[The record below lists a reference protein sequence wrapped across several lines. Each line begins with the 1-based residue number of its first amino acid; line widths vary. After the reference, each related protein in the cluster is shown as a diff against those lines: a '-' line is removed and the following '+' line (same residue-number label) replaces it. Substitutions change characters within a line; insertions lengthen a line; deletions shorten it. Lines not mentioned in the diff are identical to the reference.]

1 MQLLRG
7 PDANMRWEPKLS
19 DREDSNITWVTCPDC
34 GAKIG
39 VVISVGK
46 SATGAPAPP
55 PAPVVPAMPV
65 LAQGG
70 IQERLAAAGVDLTL
84 VDVDEGDDM
93 VSVSP
98 KKFLGD
104 LWGPINEAIRTIGGG
119 WIRDGRSSRWEIRKE
134 DLE

>member
-1 MQLLRG
+1 M
-7 PDANMRWEPKLS
+7 S

-46 SATGAPAPP
+46 SAAGAPAPP
-55 PAPVVPAMPV
+55 PAQVVPAAPV
-65 LAQGG
+65 IAQGG
-70 IQERLAAAGVDLTL
+70 IQGRLVAAGVDLTL
-84 VDVDEGDDM
+84 VDVEEGDEF

-134 DLE
+134 NLE

>member
-1 MQLLRG
+1 MKR
-7 PDANMRWEPKLS
+7 EPKLS
-19 DREDSNITWVTCPDC
+19 DREDSNITWITCPDC
-34 GAKIG
+34 GAKVG

-46 SATGAPAPP
+46 SAIGTAAPP
-55 PAPVVPAMPV
+55 PAQEVPTMPV
-65 LAQGG
+65 LAPGG
-70 IQERLAAAGVDLTL
+70 ILERLATAGVDLTL
-84 VDVDEGDDM
+84 VDVEEGDDI

-104 LWGPINEAIRTIGGG
+104 LWGPINEAIRTVGGV

>member
-1 MQLLRG
+1 MS
-7 PDANMRWEPKLS
+7 E
-19 DREDSNITWVTCPDC
+19 REDSNITWVTCPDC

-39 VVISVGK
+39 VAISVGK
-46 SATGAPAPP
+46 SGTGTPTASPAQIAPAL
-55 PAPVVPAMPV
+55 PATPVTSP
-65 LAQGG
+65 GG
-70 IQERLAAAGVDLTL
+70 ILEKLATAGVDLTL
-84 VDVDEGDDM
+84 VDVDEEEDM

-104 LWGPINEAIRTIGGG
+104 LWGPINEAIRTLGGG

>member
-7 PDANMRWEPKLS
+7 LDANMKREPKLS

-46 SATGAPAPP
+46 SATGAQAPP
-55 PAPVVPAMPV
+55 PPQAVPAAPVI
-65 LAQGG
+65 AQGG

-84 VDVDEGDDM
+84 VDVEEGDEF

-104 LWGPINEAIRTIGGG
+104 LWGPINEAIRTLGGG

-134 DLE
+134 ALE

>member
-7 PDANMRWEPKLS
+7 PDAIWKGEPKLS
-19 DREDSNITWVTCPDC
+19 DREDSNITWVMCPDC

-46 SATGAPAPP
+46 SATGVPAPP
-55 PAPVVPAMPV
+55 QPRAVPDAPV

-84 VDVDEGDDM
+84 VDVEEGDEF

>member
-1 MQLLRG
+1 
-7 PDANMRWEPKLS
+7 MRWEPKLS

-46 SATGAPAPP
+46 SATGVPTSP
-55 PAPVVPAMPV
+55 PAQVVPAAPV
-65 LAQGG
+65 IAQGG
-70 IQERLAAAGVDLTL
+70 IQGRLVAAGVDLTL
-84 VDVDEGDDM
+84 VDVEEGDEF

-134 DLE
+134 NLE